1 MSFKKPKSGGK
12 AKALGKSSKVVI
24 NLPKGGK
31 TQSSVIRNKKKKKGK
46 KPRFSRTQ

>member
-24 NLPKGGK
+24 NLPKGR
-31 TQSSVIRNKKKKKGK
+31 VIRKKKKKK
-46 KPRFSRTQ
+46 RHERFSRTQKGKKK